1 MHAENTQ
8 DVVVVG
14 AGLAGLLVA
23 AQLSEQGWRV
33 RVLAGE
39 HPGGRARSLLLGG
52 LPVNPGPRAIY
63 AGGPLQR
70 ALERLGVVLPGHRP
84 ATAGLGLCSGKLMP
98 LPASLLS
105 LCTTPLLH
113 GGAARREAALLMA
126 RITIGAFGALDDST
140 TIAAWLQRHVR
151 SADVRALLEG
161 LVRLTTYC
169 GDPALPAS
177 VALPQLRLGL
187 STGVH
192 YIDGGWSSIVDALVA
207 LLQRRGVSLQT
218 ERAEGITV
226 DDNGSCGVQVASG
239 TLRPV
244 HVVVATSLSTAL
256 SLCGHVAACALRPVT
271 ASCLDLV
278 CAPLPFPQRRLVVG
292 VDVPRYF
299 SVHTPHTQE
308 EPVIVHAMAYGH
320 ATREDLEA
328 FVDVVQPGLVVR
340 AARYLPKMVVHD
352 DLPQPPTSSTAWAN
366 QAWPTTRSLH
376 VVGTACGHTLL
387 ADGAADSAARVCR
400 AIGTP

>member
-1 MHAENTQ
+1 MRADNN

-23 AQLSEQGWRV
+23 ASLQEQGWRV

-39 HPGGRARSLLLGG
+39 HAGGRARSLLLGDV
-52 LPVNPGPRAIY
+52 PVNPGPRAVY
-63 AGGPLQR
+63 LGGPLQR

-84 ATAGLGLCSGKLMP
+84 ATSGWGFSGGKLGP
-98 LPASLLS
+98 LPAGLLS

-113 GGAARREAALLMA
+113 GGAERREAALVMA
-126 RITIGAFGALDDST
+126 RITLGAFGLNDDTT
-140 TIAAWLQRHVR
+140 TIASWLQQHVR
-151 SADVRALLEG
+151 TPGVRALVEG

-169 GDPALPAS
+169 GDADLPAS

-192 YIDGGWSSIVDALVA
+192 YVDGGWSTMVSA
-207 LLQRRGVSLQT
+207 LLAVLVQRGVVVEAL
-218 ERAEGITV
+218 RAERV
-226 DDNGSCGVQVASG
+226 VLDDND
-239 TLRPV
+239 RPV
-244 HVVVATSLSTAL
+244 VHLSGQAVRPAHVVVATSLSTAL
-256 SLCGHVAACALRPVT
+256 SLCEQPAATLRPVT

-278 CAPLPFPQRRLVVG
+278 CEALPFPDRRFVLG

-299 SVHTPHTQE
+299 SVHTPSTTSS
-308 EPVIVHAMAYGH
+308 PVIVHAMAHGSCH
-320 ATREDLEA
+320 REDLEA

-352 DLPQPPTSSTAWAN
+352 DLPQSPTSP
-366 QAWPTTRSLH
+366 QAWLNRRWSTSSRLH
-376 VVGTACGHTLL
+376 IAGCAHGAALL
-387 ADGAADSAARVCR
+387 ADGAADSAMRVART
-400 AIGTP
+400 IGAAP